1 MKTNQARAHALIT
14 QADDLRQRGKL
25 SDAIAAYREAIR
37 LVPAFGTL
45 NLVIGDMLLQTQ
57 RLAEAAEAFQTL
69 VDLIPNHEQA
79 WSRLGQCQLLLGQP
93 EAAFGSFERG
103 LAISPNDIEANYYLA
118 ILYTRR
124 GEQKK
129 AVAHL
134 HKALQLRPQW
144 EAQARQDKFLGPLVD
159 DALPSKKGWAF
170 WKR

>member
-25 SDAIAAYREAIR
+25 DDAIVAYREAIR

-45 NLVIGDMLLQTQ
+45 NLVIGDMLFQ
-57 RLAEAAEAFQTL
+57 RQRPAEAAEAFQTVL
-69 VDLIPNHEQA
+69 ELMPNHDQA

-93 EAAFGSFERG
+93 EAAFGAFEKA
-103 LAISPNDIEANYYLA
+103 LAISSNDVEANYYLA
-118 ILYTRR
+118 ILYMRR

-129 AVAHL
+129 SIPHL
-134 HKALQLRPQW
+134 RQALRLRPEW
-144 EAQARQDKFLGPLVD
+144 ETQARKDKFLSPLVD
-159 DALPSKKGWAF
+159 EALPSKKGWAF